1 MYSMGI
7 VFAMLFV
14 VFSTT
19 ATNALICK
27 PVTCML
33 ACPYGFASDVNG
45 CPHCSCRKTENV
57 CIEPIIGYNC
67 GSVDHRDCPSS
78 HECRL
83 TFSTLHGECCLKTFG
98 SSTARPSTGITT
110 AFKTTSRPVT
120 GTSTAR
126 MTTSRPVTGTT
137 TARMTTD
144 VTRTPSQRPLH
155 MLLAFS
161 TGSATTGHA
170 TTGSATGSPA
180 STTPSSFT
188 TGRGTGSPTATSRR
202 F

>member
-1 MYSMGI
+1 MHSMGI
-7 VFAMLFV
+7 VSAMLFV
-14 VFSTT
+14 VFATT

-33 ACPYGFASDVNG
+33 ACPYGFATDVNG
-45 CPHCSCRKTENV
+45 CPHCSCRQTENV
-57 CIEPIIGYNC
+57 CSEPIIGYNC

-83 TFSTLHGECCLKTFG
+83 TFSTLHGQCCLKPFS
-98 SSTARPSTGITT
+98 SSTARPSTRITT
-110 AFKTTSRPVT
+110 AFKTTPRPVT

-126 MTTSRPVTGTT
+126 TTTSRPVTGAT

-144 VTRTPSQRPLH
+144 VTRTPSQRPLS
-155 MLLAFS
+155 MLLTFA
-161 TGSATTGHA
+161 TGSATTGRA
-170 TTGSATGSPA
+170 TDSPA
-180 STTPSSFT
+180 STTQSSFT
-188 TGRGTGSPTATSRR
+188 TGRGTGSPATTSRR